1 MEDGGYKWKIGL
13 SIVFLGVTCI
23 LLIGISM
30 LFIDSSWNGNCK
42 LGVNFISIYSF
53 KGIIQHVFWTR
64 KIQVFVKMSQSTLKF
79 QDQVIFN
86 CSYVTLTVQ

>member
-30 LFIDSSWNGNCK
+30 LFINSSWNGNCK
-42 LGVNFISIYSF
+42 LGVNVINILFIS
-53 KGIIQHVFWTR
+53 GNN
-64 KIQVFVKMSQSTLKF
+64 STCLLNKKNASICENVTE
-79 QDQVIFN
+79 QLEVSRS
-86 CSYVTLTVQ
+86 SYF